1 MDVLGSIKSRVAPAC
16 KRIVLPETADVRVI
30 EAAVQISH
38 EKFARVALLGNPA
51 QLEPVVRTAGGDLSW
66 IDLVD
71 SSDAALREQA
81 ATALF
86 ERRKHKGMTM
96 DNALKMIEQPL
107 FFGGCMVQAD
117 LVDGM
122 VAGSIAS
129 SANVI
134 RACVYCVGPRKGLK
148 TLSSCFL
155 MVMPTAEFGE
165 GGVLLYADCGCV
177 PNPDADELVDIAL
190 ASASAWRQFTGGC
203 EPRVALLSFS
213 THGSASHPLVQKV
226 VDATAKLRETAPDL
240 LMDGELQL
248 DSAVV
253 PDVAARKCPDSP
265 LKGRANILIFPDLNA
280 GNICYK
286 MTDWFGGA
294 VAIGPIMMGM
304 AKPINDLSRGCT
316 VDDIVGAV
324 AVTAVQAMG
333 E

>member
-1 MDVLGSIKSRVAPAC
+1 MDVLGSIKARVKPAG
-16 KRIVLPETADVRVI
+16 KRIVLPEVADARVI
-30 EAAVQISH
+30 ETAVQVSR
-38 EKFARVALLGNPA
+38 EKFARVILPGNPS
-51 QLEPVVRTAGGDLSW
+51 QLASQVRAAGGDLAW
-66 IDLVD
+66 IELVD
-71 SSDAALREQA
+71 ASDAALRERLA
-81 ATALF
+81 SVLF
-86 ERRKHKGMTM
+86 ERRKHKGLTM
-96 DNALKMIEQPL
+96 DEALKMMDQPL
-107 FFGGCMVQAD
+107 MFGGCMVQAD
-117 LVDGM
+117 LADGM

-134 RACVYCVGPRKGLK
+134 RACIYCVGPRKGLK

-155 MVMPTAEFGE
+155 MVMPNETFGE
-165 GGVLLYADCGCV
+165 KGVLLYADCGCV
-177 PNPDADELVDIAL
+177 PNPTSEEVVDIAL
-190 ASASAWRQFTGGC
+190 ASASAWKQVTGGC

-226 VDATAKLRETAPDL
+226 VDAVAMLRQRAPDL

-248 DSAVV
+248 DAAIV

-280 GNICYK
+280 GNLCYK
-286 MTDWFGGA
+286 MTDWIGGA